1 MPSTDNNGLL
11 DKDKFVP
18 SVKSPWLPRLNEA
31 KRANNMLFG
40 KDGKEGKVEQKAM
53 FIILNN
59 EMEKQQA
66 DLYNDINTQLTDA
79 SHNFLQKYFSKPR
92 ELAEPAEPAQQ
103 QQQAAEPAEPAQQQ
117 QQAAVITSLVAGQKQ
132 KISGGESQE
141 EIAKAIK
148 KETLWP
154 KDKDDR
160 NFYKPKTL
168 FNTLQKVFDKSNK
181 NDNDDKQQKELRQL
195 MYKHRTSIYHLIDD
209 KMVETFMDA
218 VDNTNKTYSHI
229 YKKGDTTTYDNIR
242 YVIMWILLKI
252 DITVN

>member
-1 MPSTDNNGLL
+1 M
-11 DKDKFVP
+11 
-18 SVKSPWLPRLNEA
+18 
-31 KRANNMLFG
+31 
-40 KDGKEGKVEQKAM
+40 
-53 FIILNN
+53 
-59 EMEKQQA
+59 
-66 DLYNDINTQLTDA
+66 
-79 SHNFLQKYFSKPR
+79 
-92 ELAEPAEPAQQ
+92 
-103 QQQAAEPAEPAQQQ
+103 
-117 QQAAVITSLVAGQKQ
+117 ITSLVAGQKQ